1 MVTLTL
7 DDAREI
13 ACSLRKLSSDLG
25 EYRFAHWNSL
35 SEEDRGRIESLEWTL
50 LNYSSDM
57 TATAIQ
63 IAADSI
69 QEEVQRIKAATQ
81 NLQNAIDRVENYKKA
96 IEIATKAVTLAASI
110 STGNVIAI
118 KEASEGLLEEFA

>member
-1 MVTLTL
+1 MATLTL

-13 ACSLRKLSSDLG
+13 ANSLRKLSSDLG
-25 EYRFAHWNSL
+25 DYRFSNWNSL
-35 SEEDRGRIESLEWTL
+35 PEEERGRIESLEWTL

-57 TATAIQ
+57 TATAIE

-69 QEEVQRIKAATQ
+69 QEEVQNIKTATQ
-81 NLQNAIDRVENYKKA
+81 NLQNAIDRTENVRKV
-96 IEIATKAVTLAASI
+96 IGIATKAVTLAASI